1 MENKRL
7 QNGERH
13 SFLDSV
19 VDTTGMKG
27 VVLVSYLVLVT
38 LVSAAVGTRALEG
51 VVPGAVLLAALLA
64 ALYVEK
70 QQYGGKIDSVG
81 LLVIGIVAV
90 YTVMEAA
97 GVRQHAWFPL
107 ASAAALF
114 GMVAWTAVQ
123 RQHSDVVDFMGNVD
137 LVGLYGS
144 VLLVI
149 YSILLLGGQLDFI
162 YTPYFPGFALVFVGS
177 VLMTSVAYVSKSGL
191 PEATRPGE
199 LHHRLISV
207 VRSLDGIENEGEREE
222 LAQQVRAVAGVLN
235 GVTMPSRVEDSQG
248 HVPIVLPVSNFV
260 MAFGSAGFDNLLDRV
275 REDGVTGYVTD
286 SDENVV
292 LLRNGVPV
300 KYYVR
305 GRNELGTD
313 VSEVKR
319 LDPEAFESGVRVF
332 EATYTLVDAIES
344 VTPVGVIVGE
354 EVYREEAREPSARE
368 QEEAARETIEEVEER
383 TEPSTEQREP
393 AQETTEEA
401 EPEEQIEET
410 IEESD
415 GETEEDVVEP
425 EGTEEA
431 VEADAAEADEAGE
444 EPGEEG
450 VEEMEVEED
459 YEEESIE
466 EELFDE
472 PEIEDVEPEEPEPG
486 EPEDE
491 GGEEIEDISIEAET
505 EEEPLDGEEVEDIS
519 MDADEIGAGVDF
531 DVGDSSDDVEEP
543 ADTVEPPEPS
553 PEPEEPDTDA
563 EQPESETGAGT
574 QESSVDT
581 SPEVD
586 REVSKVEREMA
597 DAIDDL
603 PDKIRVGENE
613 IDLGKMFGE
622 RTKTRGGAETSV
634 LPDTIRVGDNEIDV
648 KKMFE
653 RTDDMFD

>member
-1 MENKRL
+1 MENTRL

-13 SFLDSV
+13 SFFDSV

-51 VVPGAVLLAALLA
+51 VIPGVALLA
-64 ALYVEK
+64 ALAGALYIEK

-97 GVRQHAWFPL
+97 GVRQNAWFPL
-107 ASAAALF
+107 ASASALF
-114 GMVAWTAVQ
+114 GMVAWSAV
-123 RQHSDVVDFMGNVD
+123 RQHHSDVVDFMGNVD

-149 YSILLLGGQLDFI
+149 YSILLLGGQLSFI
-162 YTPYFPGFALVFVGS
+162 YTPYFPGFALVFVAS
-177 VLMTSVAYVSKSGL
+177 VLMTSVAYVSKSAG

-207 VRSLDGIENEGEREE
+207 VRSLDEIENEGEREE

-260 MAFGSAGFDNLLDRV
+260 MAFGSAGYDNLLDRV

-292 LLRNGVPV
+292 LLRNGSPV

-305 GRNELGTD
+305 GRNELGSD
-313 VSEVKR
+313 VDDVKR

-344 VTPVGVIVGE
+344 VTPVGAIMGE
-354 EVYREEAREPSARE
+354 EVYREEAREPTAE
-368 QEEAARETIEEVEER
+368 DQEEAARETIEEVEER
-383 TEPSTEQREP
+383 TEPATEEP
-393 AQETTEEA
+393 VTEETREEA
-401 EPEEQIEET
+401 EADEH

-425 EGTEEA
+425 EETEEA
-431 VEADAAEADEAGE
+431 VEADAGEADEAGE
-444 EPGEEG
+444 EPGDEG
-450 VEEMEVEED
+450 GEEMEDEED

-472 PEIEDVEPEEPEPG
+472 PEIEDVEPEESG
-486 EPEDE
+486 EAEAGDE
-491 GGEEIEDISIEAET
+491 AGEEIEDISIEAEPET
-505 EEEPLDGEEVEDIS
+505 EEPLDGEEVEDIS

-531 DVGDSSDDVEEP
+531 DVGADDVEEP

-553 PEPEEPDTDA
+553 PETPEEPDADGEQAGA
-563 EQPESETGAGT
+563 ETGT

-622 RTKTRGGAETSV
+622 RTKTKGGTDTSV